1 LVSGGT
7 VMTSRTLTSTAFM
20 PVILVAGPGQHDR
33 ARLLVV
39 RVLACWALVI
49 ALVIGL
55 IAFLVPI

>member
-1 LVSGGT
+1 
-7 VMTSRTLTSTAFM
+7 MTSRTLTSTAFM
-20 PVILVAGPGQHDR
+20 PVLLVAGPGQPDR

-39 RVLACWALVI
+39 RALACWALVI